1 MSGKQPSG
9 IVSVPYLLKATK
21 TSVNGKTVW
30 HSNPF
35 INGYLKWVRFLLIFI
50 KRNNI
55 LYKNINSKYILTDY
69 N

>member
-30 HSNPF
+30 HSNLF
-35 INGYLKWVRFLLIFI
+35 INGNMTPHYKILIQ
-50 KRNNI
+50 NE
-55 LYKNINSKYILTDY
+55 YVV
-69 N
+69 